1 MEEEGTGSASSGES
15 EDRSRIVKALVNAFD
30 KAISIPDP
38 AIDAYVRRLRAWS
51 AKQSRTG
58 DPIDR
63 GPAWAVRAAE
73 KQYLAA
79 VTSMGAGSGAVAA
92 APGVGTA
99 VSLALMGGELAGNL
113 GATALY
119 ILAVAKIH
127 GLDASDVER
136 RRTLLYVALL
146 GQSAPKAVE
155 KALGRAGPYW
165 AKTIIKNLDREAI
178 AAVNRVLGPR
188 FVTLYGTRQGVIVL
202 GRVVPF
208 GIGAGVGA
216 VANIAI
222 GFTVVKGVRRAFP
235 PPPPEWL
242 ASQTG

>member
-1 MEEEGTGSASSGES
+1 MEEKATGPASGQPD
-15 EDRSRIVKALVNAFD
+15 DRSAIVKALVNAFD

-51 AKQSRTG
+51 RKQDRSGET
-58 DPIDR
+58 IDR
-63 GPAWAVRAAE
+63 GPAWAVKAAE

-79 VTSMGAGSGAVAA
+79 VASMGAGSGAAAA
-92 APGVGTA
+92 APGVGTG
-99 VSLALMGGELAGNL
+99 VSLALMGGELAANL

-119 ILAVAKIH
+119 ILAIAKIH
-127 GLDASDVER
+127 GLDASDIER

-146 GQSAPKAVE
+146 GQAAPEVVE
-155 KALGRAGPYW
+155 KAVGRTGPYW
-165 AKTIIKNLDREAI
+165 AKAIIKNLDREAI

-202 GRVVPF
+202 GRVIPF

-216 VANIAI
+216 AANIAV
-222 GFTVVKGVRRAFP
+222 GLAVVGGVRRAFP
-235 PPPPEWL
+235 PAPSVWRD
-242 ASQTG
+242 SQLG